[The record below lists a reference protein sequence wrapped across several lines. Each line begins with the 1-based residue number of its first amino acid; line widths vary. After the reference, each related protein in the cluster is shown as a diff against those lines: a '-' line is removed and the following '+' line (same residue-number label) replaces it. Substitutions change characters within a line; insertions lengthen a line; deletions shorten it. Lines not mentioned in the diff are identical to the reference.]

1 MITGTGGGTPP
12 AEQRRWRVSHVAE
25 EIASQ
30 PWCWEQA
37 AERAEKVREDLP
49 PTGAR
54 VAVVG
59 CGTSRNVAQV
69 YASLRER
76 AGEGETDAFAASQF
90 PAERAYD
97 HLVFISRTGT
107 TTEVLDAMDQVRS
120 GVACTAITAQP
131 GTPVAAAGTA
141 SIALEFA
148 DEQAVVA
155 TRFAT
160 SVIVLVRAHLGMP
173 VAPLVTECE
182 EALGAGLPEGALG
195 ATQFTFL
202 GLGWAEG
209 LAHEAAL
216 KLRESAQVWAES
228 YAAME
233 YRHGPIS
240 VAGPGS
246 CVWALGEVPPRLE
259 QEVRATGAAFVTSGR
274 DPLAELVRAQ
284 RLAVALA
291 EARGLDAD
299 SPRHLAHSV
308 ILERG

>member
-1 MITGTGGGTPP
+1 V
-12 AEQRRWRVSHVAE
+12 VSHVAE

-30 PWCWEQA
+30 PRCWEQA
-37 AERAEKVREDLP
+37 AALAREVGDDLP
-49 PTGAR
+49 PSGAR

-69 YASLRER
+69 YASLREG

-90 PAERAYD
+90 PADRAYD

-107 TTEVLDAMDQVRS
+107 TTEVLDAMGRVRS

-131 GTPVAAAGTA
+131 TTPIAAAGTA
-141 SIALEFA
+141 SIALDFA

-160 SVIVLVRAHLGMP
+160 SVIVLLRAQLGMP
-173 VAPLVTECE
+173 TAPLIAECE
-182 EALGAGLPEGALG
+182 EALVAEMPEEALD
-195 ATQFTFL
+195 ATQYTFL

-209 LAHEAAL
+209 VAHEAAL

-246 CVWALGEVPPRLE
+246 WVWALGDAAPGME
-259 QEVRATGAAFVTSGR
+259 QEVRATGAQFVTSGR

-284 RLAVALA
+284 RLAVGLA
-291 EARGLDAD
+291 ESRGLDAD

-308 ILERG
+308 VLGRS